1 MTTPKPQAAPAKKT
15 NGKPLILRLI
25 STALRIGGVLAPG
38 YTANTVRR
46 LLFTPQRGRVRPNEA
61 QVLQAAAVSRHSLDG
76 EQVCHYVWG
85 SGDKRAVL
93 VHGWSGHAGQ
103 MTSFVKPLVDAG
115 WQVIAIDL
123 PAHGRSGGKTASII
137 HFKKA
142 LKQAEQVHGRFHG
155 VVAHSLGA
163 ASIALALLKGE
174 VFDRAVFFGPVTRF
188 DFVWQQS
195 MDLLGI
201 SQKLM
206 DAAVLNAE
214 KWLGIRFPEITPE
227 NYAQGLATPLLVV
240 HDRNDYEVPLDCG
253 QKLTAVWPGSQLLV
267 TEKLGH
273 VKVLHDP
280 QAIASTVA
288 FLDER

>member
-1 MTTPKPQAAPAKKT
+1 MTTPKPKAAPATK
-15 NGKPLILRLI
+15 NSKPLILRLI
-25 STALRIGGVLAPG
+25 SAALRVGGVLAPG

-46 LLFTPQRGRVRPNEA
+46 LLFTSQRGRVRPNEA
-61 QVLQAAAVSRHSLDG
+61 QVLQEATVSRQTLDG
-76 EQVCHYVWG
+76 EQVYHYVWG

-115 WQVIAIDL
+115 WQVIALDL
-123 PAHGRSGGKTASII
+123 PAHGRSSGKTASII

-142 LKQAEQVHGRFHG
+142 LKQAEQVHGHFHG

-174 VFDRAVFFGPVTRF
+174 VFERAVFFGPVTRF
-188 DFVWQQS
+188 DFIWQQS

-201 SQKLM
+201 SRKLM
-206 DAAVLNAE
+206 DRAVLNAE
-214 KWLGIRFPEITPE
+214 KWLDIRFPDITPE
-227 NYAQGLATPLLVV
+227 NYAPRLATPLLVV
-240 HDRNDYEVPLDCG
+240 HDKNDYEVPLDCG
-253 QKLTAVWPGSQLLV
+253 QKLAAAWPGAQLMV

-280 QAIASTVA
+280 GAIARTVS